1 MHVATNTPRSTD
13 SQGRSH
19 CEKSDES
26 FSKDEII
33 VIIQKF
39 QSRQLQRQV
48 FAIFTSFEYLGELF
62 GLAKELNLE
71 ADVVLPKETTI
82 RSHKVTDYK
91 LPTTCAPVMLLTKM
105 SSAIQQKYHLP
116 IPEQKMVTNIFK
128 NLPDLINIIKFL
140 QDFEVDTTLDDEK
153 WTIIF
158 NSHKK
163 LFFPFI

>member
-1 MHVATNTPRSTD
+1 
-13 SQGRSH
+13 
-19 CEKSDES
+19 
-26 FSKDEII
+26 
-33 VIIQKF
+33 
-39 QSRQLQRQV
+39 
-48 FAIFTSFEYLGELF
+48 
-62 GLAKELNLE
+62 
-71 ADVVLPKETTI
+71 
-82 RSHKVTDYK
+82 
-91 LPTTCAPVMLLTKM
+91 M

-116 IPEQKMVTNIFK
+116 VPEQKMVTNIFK